1 MKLPPTSL
9 ILPWLPMERSRRSK
23 KPKRSSE
30 ALKSL
35 RRAREEGVSRT
46 DDLEVRIRRRIQ
58 RSPFACLLTLPPR
71 LFPQFDQDD
80 SVYETVTHDEYTK
93 IVQKR
98 RSEQSFVVDDGARV
112 HNLSALSKYLTSTRC
127 CRRARLR

>member
-1 MKLPPTSL
+1 
-9 ILPWLPMERSRRSK
+9 MERSRRSK

-58 RSPFACLLTLPPR
+58 RSPFACLLTLPPHLR
-71 LFPQFDQDD
+71 PQFDQDD
-80 SVYETVTHDEYTK
+80 SVYKTVTHDEYTK

-98 RSEQSFVVDDGARV
+98 RSEQSFVVDDGAACVTNICLVIR
-112 HNLSALSKYLTSTRC
+112 SW
-127 CRRARLR
+127 CRGQPPASR